1 MRGHDGEWSFG
12 SAVEDHAIAALPDD
26 PYELERRG
34 VLEIARRSW
43 MA

>member
-34 VLEIARRSW
+34 VLEVARRSW